1 MNILLLSTGG
11 GGANI
16 LRSLK
21 TLFERDVASVQ
32 QSDPAYAKR
41 LRRAITTRFLDTNEF
56 SLAQVPQEER
66 VLIGAS
72 VTGGMGSRHS
82 PEVAFRALD
91 ENRGDIERLMAKY
104 AVVVLIGTGGKGTG
118 AGTML
123 PLAQMARGLRK
134 LVLPVFVRPSFE
146 RHEVDKRRYDHALQV
161 GAAFDAARIRL
172 IEILNDRAYSAD
184 DPQPQELVWE
194 RMNLPIARGLRG
206 LVYVL
211 WDLSQVDPSDLSI
224 LLAGPGRMRIGFAE
238 VDPASAG
245 DPNDTEIAEAV
256 HGCWR
261 NAYCVFSRPVGTSLI
276 CIQGDWSI
284 LADAKIKGGLAALA
298 LADTRGRSYNP
309 LYARAFH
316 APKPW
321 GVTAVFTEDTGVN
334 EPIALDWT
342 IDDAKPA
349 GAREAL
355 SVVVQAPAL
364 ARDADGSP
372 PWRPSAALD
381 QSTPAEPSS
390 TAQIRAERRVAA
402 PIESFW
408 DFVKALTRSDDVALK
423 IATGGP
429 RADLPVDEATL
440 RKLLGTAWF
449 RAVFPLLSDAWRE
462 RMLDVL
468 CGSEIPNHVL
478 RYGRRDVHLARLT
491 HSQVRDISATTL
503 VQGAAGADLQLL
515 LAIGQLWG
523 EAAIGRLRFVDVQPP
538 EKLRSLSS
546 LFGLGSRSAGQ

>member
-21 TLFERDVASVQ
+21 TLFERDVASIQ

-66 VLIGAS
+66 VLVGAT

-82 PEVAFRALD
+82 PEVAFKALD
-91 ENRGDIERLMAKY
+91 ENRGDIEQLMAKY
-104 AVVVLIGTGGKGTG
+104 TVIILIGTGGKGTG

-161 GAAFDAARIRL
+161 AAAFDAARIRL
-172 IEILNDRAYSAD
+172 IEFLNDRAYSAD
-184 DPQPQELVWE
+184 DPQPQEVVWE

-211 WDLSQVDPSDLSI
+211 WDLSQVDPSDLSV
-224 LLAGPGRMRIGFAE
+224 LLAGPGRLRIGFAE
-238 VDPASAG
+238 IAPAGAG
-245 DPNDTEIAEAV
+245 EPSDTEIAEAV
-256 HGCWR
+256 HGCWQ
-261 NAYCVFSRPVGTSLI
+261 NAYSVFSRPVGTSLV
-276 CIQGDWSI
+276 CIQGDWSN
-284 LADAKIKGGLAALA
+284 LADAKIKGGFAALA
-298 LADTRGRSYNP
+298 LADTRGRAYNP

-321 GVTAVFTEDTGVN
+321 GVTAVFSEYTGVH

-342 IDDAKPA
+342 IDDATPA
-349 GAREAL
+349 STREAH
-355 SVVVQAPAL
+355 SSHGEAHAL
-364 ARDADGSP
+364 AMVADESR
-372 PWRPSAALD
+372 PWRPSVALD

-390 TAQIRAERRVAA
+390 TAQIRAERRAA
-402 PIESFW
+402 TPTESFW
-408 DFVKALTRSDDVALK
+408 DFVKALTKSDDAALK
-423 IATGGP
+423 IAAGGP
-429 RADLPVDEATL
+429 RADLPVDEATV
-440 RKLLGTAWF
+440 RKLLSTSWF
-449 RAVFPLLSDAWRE
+449 RGVFPLLSDAWRE

-468 CGSEIPNHVL
+468 SAGEIPNHLL
-478 RYGRRDVHLARLT
+478 RHGRHDVRLSRLT
-491 HSQVRDISATTL
+491 YSQMRDISATTL
-503 VQGAAGADLQLL
+503 LQGAAGADLQLL

-523 EAAIGRLRFVDVQPP
+523 DAAIGRLRFVEVPG
-538 EKLRSLSS
+538 EKPRPLGA
-546 LFGLGSRSAGQ
+546 LFGLGSRSAGS